1 MNTALKHRTATI
13 ISALSVLF
21 IMTGC
26 GVKIKYSFTGA
37 SIPVEAK
44 TISVATFQNRASI
57 VRLELSQE
65 LTDALIDMCR
75 AQTNLGMVTSGGDLS
90 FEGEITDYK
99 TQPLTVSGDEQAAT
113 NRFSI
118 TVKVRYVNSFNTDNS
133 YEQSFTR
140 YQDYDSGFNLS
151 DVEAGLT
158 EEIVKMLV
166 EDIFNRAFVNW

>member
-1 MNTALKHRTATI
+1 MHRTSGIVLTL
-13 ISALSVLF
+13 ALLVITVS
-21 IMTGC
+21 C

-44 TISVATFQNRASI
+44 TISVATFQNRASL
-57 VRLELSQE
+57 VQPGLSQT

-75 AQTNLGMVTSGGDLS
+75 AQTNLSIVSSGGDLS
-90 FEGEITDYK
+90 FEGEISDYK
-99 TQPLTVSGDEQAAT
+99 TQTLTVGGDEQAAS

-118 TVKVRYVNSFNTDNS
+118 TIRVKYVNSFNTDNS
-133 YEQSFTR
+133 YDQTFTK
-140 YQDYDSGFNLS
+140 YQDYDSALDLS
-151 DVEAGLT
+151 NVEARLT